1 MEGFS
6 VVSNYFMHVF
16 VSCFT
21 FQELVY
27 VVLEII
33 LSLHIIQIA
42 LSIRETI
49 FGDIHWDITIV
60 TLDELHQPPYPPW
73 CNL

>member
-1 MEGFS
+1 
-6 VVSNYFMHVF
+6 MHAF

-21 FQELVY
+21 FQELVD

-42 LSIRETI
+42 LSIRKTV
-49 FGDIHWDITIV
+49 FGDIHWNITIV
-60 TLDELHQPPYPPW
+60 TLDELHQSPYPPW
-73 CNL
+73 RNL